1 MGSLKLNAGI
11 YLSTVKDDFVQYNDP
26 LSGWPMTKTLKTYR
40 ASTAAVAPIP
50 TWNKNATLSFR
61 YDKDMTGK
69 IFTYTRPNNSILSLL
84 ANVGGAA
91 FIIWL
96 VIKVVTYPLIKLFNF
111 MWLDNV
117 FLANAGSF
125 KQRTKKY
132 KRVSRE
138 FNVLT
143 FLKMQI
149 LLRGMIKKNLT
160 PQVHKR
166 HDLTWSSS
174 EDEITGY
181 NRKKVPGKGKSKVAP
196 PKR

>member
-1 MGSLKLNAGI
+1 MNR
-11 YLSTVKDDFVQYNDP
+11 TVKTFKVTP
-26 LSGWPMTKTLKTYR
+26 AIAPMPAWIKGSTLAIR
-40 ASTAAVAPIP
+40 
-50 TWNKNATLSFR
+50 L
-61 YDKDMTGK
+61 DKDIVGK
-69 IFTYTRPNNSILSLL
+69 VLTYTRPNNTILSLL
-84 ANVGGAA
+84 AGVGGAA

-96 VIKVVTYPLIKLFNF
+96 VIKVVSYPIIKLFNF
-111 MWLDNV
+111 MWFDNV

-125 KQRTKKY
+125 KQRVKKY
-132 KRVSRE
+132 KRVKRE
-138 FNVLT
+138 FDVLT

-181 NRKKVPGKGKSKVAP
+181 RRKGQSNCCNRKQGSKGKGKVSAK
-196 PKR
+196 KSSSI